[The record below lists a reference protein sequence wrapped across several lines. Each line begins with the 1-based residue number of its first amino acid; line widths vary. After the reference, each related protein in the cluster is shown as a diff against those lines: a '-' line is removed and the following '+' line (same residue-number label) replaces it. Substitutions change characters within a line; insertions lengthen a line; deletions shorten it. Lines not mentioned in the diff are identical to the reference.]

1 MRDRSIFRV
10 CLEII
15 AIKIHNIHLNLSPC
29 CIHRVFL
36 TYLLVI
42 PRLGALGGLI
52 DGGAYIRITGIE
64 KRSRDKLSSL
74 IKIKLQNVMIHA
86 NGIHV
91 NTFETEARGGLKGD
105 LDTWIYFFVVYRYS
119 GNPL

>member
-1 MRDRSIFRV
+1 MHF
-10 CLEII
+10 
-15 AIKIHNIHLNLSPC
+15 NLSPC

-42 PRLGALGGLI
+42 PLLRDLRK
-52 DGGAYIRITGIE
+52 AYKRRGIYSYNRNR
-64 KRSRDKLSSL
+64 KRVSRRASIADQNNFFIYWCLN
-74 IKIKLQNVMIHA
+74 IKLQNVMIHA
-86 NGIHV
+86 NGIHF
-91 NTFETEARGGLKGD
+91 NTFETEARGRLRGD